1 MKNEIEQVNNFIL
14 QNNLQDKLLKINNCD
29 KQIHEVKLAFVNT
42 IDSRRNQRD
51 LQFEYIENKYYYIFI
66 TLEENPNFGVVRENS
81 TISLRRNTN
90 IDKSKK
96 FEFLNFDYNKFIV
109 TLNIC
114 TENKQ
119 IDGTSQIEL
128 FSKIP
133 LQRETTSVSHSTQ
146 DNILYYKG
154 ASTSDNSTMLLE
166 SFASLS
172 EKHFIIEIENKKSEH
187 EISIKDDGVL
197 NVVYIVN
204 KTQEELVDLYTIIKY
219 SIYYIKESLINYLSK
234 YVYDILF
241 DFTHLPNENL
251 LKFLEN
257 FGILTTKQDTQK
269 IIFPLE
275 QKIKSFRSLYYENKI
290 KYLERQVPILRKS
303 SKNSYL
309 PFYKFVKLLNKYD
322 HYYND
327 KEMKIKQSYLKKEKK
342 YHYLTSSCII
352 DEQTDR
358 ISKQHKINLHK
369 TLTDMFE
376 KINENLA
383 EYTQLNTT
391 ESIDK
396 FFLSSLN
403 KYILKY
409 TTYKGFFN
417 IDIVLNEDSMID
429 LHCCTT
435 KKCKKLWN
443 NYTFKFLSKCLN
455 CFNLFFDCNEGFFH
469 KHFNIL
475 DNSYNFNEKNIIY
488 TFPSVFDS
496 SKKNKIR
503 IFDIPMLE
511 KWTCEIGYMIL
522 QIWKDNHGLGIM
534 NKNDRERIIYDENFK
549 EKSKAKILN
558 FFKIT
563 INNITGEL
571 FSLYEEAFPNFYL
584 FCNRISKFP
593 LNKYNCIDNLCQ
605 HFTNSSLQVL
615 LQNNLI
621 FFHPFDIV
629 YGDDDSNGNN
639 ESIDKFDKGPLGL
652 AIEDKNNYLNNVEIP
667 NQLQNNFSNF
677 IVPNL
682 KVVIE
687 PYMIYIDRN
696 LMTYIDVKEKKEKFL
711 DSMKMDLENYLIN
724 LKMVNS
730 EKIHYNLVLGFEKR
744 EMSSRN
750 TEYFA
755 ETINT
760 NKTKNFL
767 ESLSNNTNQNF
778 NIAIELQEEIIDT
791 NLIYNNH
798 HLTTVE
804 SHTYFSLPE
813 KYQFDFSFLL
823 NLSYFFIYKLTLEV
837 RDKIQDLTIFK
848 KYLNSLETSE
858 VTSFDGYEVSTLK
871 NTLRNK
877 AQIKA
882 QCKKTKAILLKN
894 FEQMFKVRSYCE
906 NMLLIF
912 YNYMKNVVLNIKK
925 SKIKNYNK
933 NSENN
938 SGEINNLI
946 SSPNT
951 FFKIG
956 YFLVNFKSIECE
968 NSVDQFFRSEYYFN
982 FNNYE

>member
-1 MKNEIEQVNNFIL
+1 MKNEIDEVHKFIL
-14 QNNLQDKLLKINNCD
+14 ENNLQDKLLKIDNCD
-29 KQIHEVKLAFVNT
+29 KQIHKVKLAFINT
-42 IDSRRNQRD
+42 IESRRNQKD
-51 LQFEYIENKYYYIFI
+51 FQFEYIENKYYYIFI
-66 TLEENPNFGVVRENS
+66 TLEENPNFGIVRENS
-81 TISLRRNTN
+81 VASMRRNTV
-90 IDKSKK
+90 IDNSKK
-96 FEFLNFDYNKFIV
+96 QFEYLNFDYNKFIV

-114 TENKQ
+114 VESDPTDPN
-119 IDGTSQIEL
+119 SQIEL
-128 FSKIP
+128 FCKVP
-133 LQRETTSVSHSTQ
+133 LQRETTSISHSTQ

-154 ASTSDNSTMLLE
+154 ADTSDNSTMLLE

-172 EKHFIIEIENKKSEH
+172 DKYFIIEIENKKSEH
-187 EISIKDDGVL
+187 EISIKDDGVV

-204 KTQEELVDLYTIIKY
+204 QTKEELIELYTIIKY

-234 YVYDILF
+234 YVYDIIF

-257 FGILTTKQDTQK
+257 FGIITTKNDTQK
-269 IIFPLE
+269 LIFPLK
-275 QKIKSFRSLYYENKI
+275 QKIKSFRGLSYENKI
-290 KYLERQVPILRKS
+290 TYLNRQVPNIKKGA
-303 SKNSYL
+303 KNYNI
-309 PFYKFVKLLNKYD
+309 PFYRFVKLLNKYD

-327 KEMKIKQSYLKKEKK
+327 KELKIKQSYLRKDKK
-342 YHYLTSSCII
+342 YNYLNSSCII
-352 DEQTDR
+352 DEQNDM
-358 ISKQHKINLHK
+358 ISKEHKLNLHK

-376 KINENLA
+376 KINENLN
-383 EYTQLNTT
+383 EYTKLNNN

-403 KYILKY
+403 KYILQY

-417 IDIVLNEDSMID
+417 IDIVLNEDSMVD

-435 KKCKKLWN
+435 KKYKKACN
-443 NYTFKFLSKCLN
+443 NFTFKFLSKFLN

-488 TFPSVFDS
+488 TFPSCFDS

-522 QIWKDNHGLGIM
+522 QIWKDNHGLGMI
-534 NKNDRERIIYDENFK
+534 NKKERDRILNDNNFK
-549 EKSKAKILN
+549 EKSKEKILN

-563 INNITGEL
+563 IDNISSDL

-629 YGDDDSNGNN
+629 YGEGNDLSNG
-639 ESIDKFDKGPLGL
+639 KGPLGL
-652 AIEDKNNYLNNVEIP
+652 GGVIENQNNNE
-667 NQLQNNFSNF
+667 NQIDSDNFSNLTL
-677 IVPNL
+677 PNL

-687 PYMIYIDRN
+687 PYMIYIDKN
-696 LMTYIDVKEKKEKFL
+696 LMKYIDVKEKKEKFL
-711 DSMKMDLENYLIN
+711 NKMKMDLDRYLEE

-730 EKIHYNLVLGFEKR
+730 EKIHYNLILGFEKQG
-744 EMSSRN
+744 MSGLN
-750 TEYFA
+750 NN
-755 ETINT
+755 INIQ
-760 NKTKNFL
+760 KTKLNL
-767 ESLSNNTNQNF
+767 ESLIKNNSDKI
-778 NIAIELQEEIIDT
+778 NIGELQEEIVET
-791 NLIYNNH
+791 ESTLKYNH
-798 HLTTVE
+798 DLTLVE
-804 SHTYFSLPE
+804 SHTFFTLPD
-813 KYQFDFSFLL
+813 KYHYDFSFLL
-823 NLSYFFIYKLTLEV
+823 NLSYFFIYKLTQDV
-837 RDKIQDLTIFK
+837 RDKIQNFNLLK
-848 KYLNSLETSE
+848 RYLISLETSQ
-858 VTSFDGYEVSTLK
+858 TMSFDGHEVSLLK
-871 NTLRNK
+871 NTPRNK

-894 FEQMFKVRSYCE
+894 FEQMFKVKSYSE

-912 YNYMKNVVLNIKK
+912 YNYMKSVVLNIK
-925 SKIKNYNK
+925 SQKIKN
-933 NSENN
+933 NN
-938 SGEINNLI
+938 EINIREVSNFADT
-946 SSPNT
+946 PNT

-956 YFLVNFKSIECE
+956 YFLINFKSMESD
-968 NSVDQFFRSEYYFN
+968 NSVDQFFRSEYYYN
-982 FNNYE
+982 FSNYE